1 MHYELCIIKEAGYS
15 LCIVN
20 CALCI
25 NIYILKMKRVA
36 IIGTQGVP
44 ARYGGFETLVENIIG
59 DNCSKDIEYTVFCSS
74 KDLCTSDREYRGAKL
89 RYVGIS
95 ANGVQS
101 IVYDIVSL
109 MRALS
114 DFDTILVLGVSGCI
128 FLPFFK
134 VFSDSRVVV
143 NIDGLEWK
151 RAKWNGFAKWF
162 LKLSEKVAVWWA
174 DVVIADNQGI
184 VDYVEEEYK
193 LKAELIAYGGD
204 HVVKDIPEDRK
215 VSVLKE
221 YGLEKGNYAVTV
233 CRIEPENNCDMILEA
248 FARNGMPLL
257 FIGNWER
264 SDYGKGLL
272 EKYKDYGN
280 ITMHG
285 PMYDLDT
292 LNVLRSESRYYI
304 HGHSAG
310 GTNPSLVEAMFSGCN
325 ILAYDVVYN
334 RETMANMGAHFGS
347 TEELVK
353 LVEAGEVFNSE
364 VMMEVAEERYTW
376 KRIARRYERLY

>member
-1 MHYELCIIKEAGYS
+1 
-15 LCIVN
+15 
-20 CALCI
+20 
-25 NIYILKMKRVA
+25 MKKVA

-74 KDLCTSDREYRGAKL
+74 KDLSTSLEEYRGARLK
-89 RYVGIS
+89 YVAIS

-101 IVYDIVSL
+101 IPYDIVSML
-109 MRALS
+109 KVLKG
-114 DFDTILVLGVSGCI
+114 FDTVLVLGVSGCI
-128 FLPFFK
+128 FLP
-134 VFSDSRVVV
+134 VFRLLSKSRLIV

-162 LKLSEKVAVWWA
+162 LKLSEKVAVRWA

-184 VDYVEEEYK
+184 VDYVKKEYNI
-193 LKAELIAYGGD
+193 KAELIAYGGD
-204 HVVKDIPEDRK
+204 HVVKAIPEAK
-215 VSVLKE
+215 IESVLRE
-221 YGLEKGNYAVTV
+221 YGLERNNYAVTV

-248 FARNGMPLL
+248 FARNGMRLF

-264 SDYGKGLL
+264 SEYGQGLK
-272 EKYKDYGN
+272 EKYKDYDN

-292 LNVLRSESRYYI
+292 LHVLRSESRYYI

-334 RETMANMGAHFGS
+334 RETMANEGAHFGS
-347 TEELVK
+347 TQELVK
-353 LVEAGEVFNSE
+353 IIADNNIHNAGALLQ
-364 VMMEVAEERYTW
+364 VAQERYTW
-376 KRIARRYERLY
+376 KKISKQYEKLY